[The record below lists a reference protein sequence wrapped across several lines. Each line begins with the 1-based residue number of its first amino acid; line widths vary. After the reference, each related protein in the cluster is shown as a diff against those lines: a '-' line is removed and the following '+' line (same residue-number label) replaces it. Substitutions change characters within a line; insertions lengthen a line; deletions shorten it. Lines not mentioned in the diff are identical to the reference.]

1 MQQRIV
7 PTDDIYKYQIID
19 QLKILDFLFFFYFNK
34 HNSAPNLCIISDAEF
49 S

>member
-19 QLKILDFLFFFYFNK
+19 QLKILDFLFFFYIYK
-34 HNSAPNLCIISDAEF
+34 HNSAPNF
-49 S
+49 SFK